1 MVLIFDIG
9 KTNKKCCVFDEDY
22 RMVYEQSAPLPEST
36 DEDGFPCEDLD
47 LLHQWL
53 SEAFFAALKTV
64 SKPIKVVNF
73 SGYGASLVLIAE
85 SGAPV
90 APLYNYL
97 KPFSAELHQRFY
109 EQYGG
114 EEAISRQT
122 ASPILGN
129 LNSGM
134 QLYRLKYEKPKVF
147 TQIHYALHLPQYLSF
162 CFTGLA
168 VSDISSIGCHTQLWN
183 FDAQQYADWVTSEG
197 ILEKLAPITTPDT
210 VVSLQ
215 SKILTTG
222 YPTGIQVGIG
232 LHDSSAAL
240 IPYLNY
246 FSEPFVLIST
256 GTWCI
261 SMNPFNNAP
270 LTPQELQKD
279 CLCYL
284 SYQGKPIKSS
294 RLLAGKKHELAV
306 KQLAKKYAKPLD
318 HYRVV
323 AYDPQIMMQLQQSKL
338 EIKDYETAYHAL
350 VMRIVK
356 AQYRSTKL
364 VLGNTGI
371 KRIFVDGGF
380 AKNPLYMHLLAQAFP
395 TIEVY
400 AADVPQASA
409 IGAALAIHEHW
420 NKKAKPANL
429 ITLRRYGS
437 H

>member
-22 RMVYEQSAPLPEST
+22 RMVYEQSAPLPESK

-53 SEAFFAALKTV
+53 REAFLAAIKTV
-64 SKPIKVVNF
+64 EQPILAVNF
-73 SGYGASLVLIAE
+73 SGYGASFVLISE
-85 SGAPV
+85 KGVPV

-97 KPFSAELHQRFY
+97 KPFPAPLHQQFY
-109 EQYGG
+109 AQYGG
-114 EEAISRQT
+114 EEAVSRQT

-147 TQIHYALHLPQYLSF
+147 ARIHSALHLPQYLSF

-183 FDAQQYADWVTSEG
+183 FDAQQYADWVAAEG
-197 ILEKLAPITTPDT
+197 ILEKLAPITAPDT
-210 VVSLQ
+210 VSPLQ
-215 SKILTTG
+215 SKVLAAD
-222 YPTGIQVGIG
+222 YPQGIQVGIG

-240 IPYLNY
+240 IPYLDY
-246 FSEPFVLIST
+246 FSEPFVLLST

-261 SMNPFNNAP
+261 SMNPFNDAP
-270 LTPQELQKD
+270 LTPRELQKD

-318 HYRVV
+318 YYRRL
-323 AYDPQIMMQLQQSKL
+323 AYDPQIVTQLQQSIL

-350 VMRIVK
+350 VLRIVK

-380 AKNPLYMHLLAQAFP
+380 AMNPIYMHLLAQAFP
-395 TIEVY
+395 AIEVY

-420 NKKAKPANL
+420 NKKAKPVDL
-429 ITLRRYGS
+429 ISLHRY
-437 H
+437 